1 MHILFCPSNQ
11 KNMLQKEMKDWT
23 FEVYLLIGELSS
35 WFPLIESVKI
45 TYDSPYVWFLNFL

>member
-23 FEVYLLIGELSS
+23 FEVYLLIGKLSS